1 MVLATATKIAGK
13 ALVKKLVDTPYV
25 AAMKKL
31 AQIQHT
37 LTRQEKLKKLI
48 DIKNTTRLNR
58 GRRKVFT
65 MDDPVWVGD
74 VSKGKTKQLI
84 PRKDTDPKITIY
96 EGKGYSGT
104 DLPATNYTV
113 PFEKTE
119 KGRRAFIDSKLDEL
133 EKGIV
138 GHYKRNKS
146 KLGFKTAAEAENW
159 AKQRLLFTPLS
170 TMQRWAQM
178 QLGPVAKR
186 EFGHS
191 ILPSGFKGTGERSG
205 YGITGMS
212 EIITDKFGRR
222 TPIGAGPKYKI
233 FQVRR
238 QERDL
243 ENFLRQ
249 PTGKKGEINADI
261 IATDDIVRIGRFPSL
276 SRKRILTF
284 RKEKELQ
291 PKITDPRSLKENI
304 FGLKRSEALAYS
316 KTDPQLA
323 GIFSMG
329 KGEGPLG
336 TKLQDMI
343 YKYADPSKFSS
354 EYAKSQAM
362 LHRLHDRLTEY
373 NPGIPPK
380 AVSFVQ
386 RNNMHKEAEV
396 RLRKLDDMIKRK
408 LGDKNRIKE
417 WKKEMKEIGEDMEL
431 LGLQSDVNGVVYG
444 KWYAKAGDPTW
455 KQMLP
460 FFRSLKKEFPLKR
473 LQMKGPTGK
482 TEKYKY
488 KGFDEGG
495 VIDHF
500 QAGGLVGLG
509 SKILAKLAKKLSEK
523 ELKMLMGSLWKGVDP
538 KKSGRY
544 RTWDKQRWG
553 PGYKW
558 PYKKSRIRG
567 PGIKKSHYASLSDEA
582 KERLRERYA
591 KRLAEYIARKKGK

>member
-1 MVLATATKIAGK
+1 MVARAAVKLADTVY
-13 ALVKKLVDTPYV
+13 VK
-25 AAMKKL
+25 AMKEL
-31 AQIQHT
+31 AKVQHT
-37 LTRQEKLKKLI
+37 LTRQERIKKLI
-48 DIKNTTRLNR
+48 EIKKIKGHKGTKLAI
-58 GRRKVFT
+58 
-65 MDDPVWVGD
+65 DDLVLVGD
-74 VSKGKTKQLI
+74 VSKGKTTQHI
-84 PRKDTDPKITIY
+84 PLKDADVKISIG
-96 EGKGYSGT
+96 EGKGRKGADSPYIR
-104 DLPATNYTV
+104 YRV

-119 KGRRAFIDSKLDEL
+119 RGRRAFIDSKLDEL

-138 GHYKRNKS
+138 GHYKKNKS
-146 KLGFKTAAEAENW
+146 KLGFKTAAEAEDW
-159 AKQRLLFTPLS
+159 ARQRLLFTPLP
-170 TMQRWAQM
+170 TMQRWARKQF
-178 QLGPVAKR
+178 GPAAKR
-186 EFGHS
+186 EFGYS
-191 ILPSGFKGTGERSG
+191 IHPSGAKVKDESG
-205 YGITGMS
+205 YGHSGMS

-243 ENFLRQ
+243 EKFLRQ